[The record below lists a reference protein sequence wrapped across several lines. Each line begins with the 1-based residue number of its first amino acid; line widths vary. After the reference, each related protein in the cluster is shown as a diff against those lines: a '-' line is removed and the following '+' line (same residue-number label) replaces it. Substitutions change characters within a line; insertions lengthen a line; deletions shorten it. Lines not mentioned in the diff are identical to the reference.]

1 MRPLQAG
8 QTTLMVQ
15 AATTGASTL
24 AGVQACTV
32 GLACTRMAIA
42 MKRSG
47 SMCASASFP
56 KTMPSG
62 GKFACTDVV
71 ALRYCC
77 CAASKSKSSF
87 VLDGSRMASDLY
99 RGLDSEYDE

>member
-1 MRPLQAG
+1 
-8 QTTLMVQ
+8 
-15 AATTGASTL
+15 
-24 AGVQACTV
+24 
-32 GLACTRMAIA
+32 
-42 MKRSG
+42 
-47 SMCASASFP
+47 
-56 KTMPSG
+56 MPSG